1 MSQALSCPVCSM
13 TNILAGPGG
22 HECGTCGHEW
32 SDSSTEANDGPRIVK
47 DANGNVLTSGDS
59 VSLIKDLRLKGGSRV
74 LKGGTKIKNIRLV
87 EGDHEI
93 DCKIDGEGMMLKACF
108 VKKAAP

>member
-1 MSQALSCPVCSM
+1 MAVLSVCPLCSM
-13 TNILAGPGG
+13 TNSLVVPGG

-32 SDSSTEANDGPRIVK
+32 SDAPEETTGEPRIVK
-47 DANGNVLTSGDS
+47 DANGNVLATGDS
-59 VSLIKDLRLKGGSRV
+59 VTLIKDLRLKGGSGV

-93 DCKIDGEGMMLKACF
+93 DCKIGGEGMMLKACF
-108 VKKAAP
+108 VKKAT